1 MTNPNNSR
9 ISEAKSLEL
18 QLKFLTSDDP
28 NKAAEE
34 YLAEVDRL
42 ETPPPA
48 AFVSEDAE
56 PVEDPQDDVYVP
68 PTNNS
73 VFSDD
78 EDEDELPEPDTV
90 EEDFEDPGVSMS
102 SNKTQRLE
110 DTFDVSS
117 LLGTKPALDEPF
129 EETDNEDTLEDSDAL
144 EEGPLDALDSDL
156 SDENAELDGD
166 DEDAFEE
173 MAVDPDDDEDD
184 EDEDDLVPE
193 ALRKRDMT
201 FTEKVKDWFDDRE
214 PLHQKLILG
223 GAAASILL
231 IISLI
236 LLIVFPKDK
245 QEAPK
250 EQNTDTN
257 ISMED
262 TNATEVGTLIPVS
275 SDSKCPEG
283 ELSTPVADAFD
294 PAQEKA
300 WVCERAFGIDG
311 AVATMHFDSS
321 VEISKVALVPGFN
334 FAAPR
339 GEDEWMKHRVVTKV
353 LWRVGDEQFVQT
365 INPARTPAEISIPN
379 LVTTDISMTV
389 LATADPVGT
398 DGQTARPTTDTFAI
412 STITI
417 TGKPAS

>member
-42 ETPPPA
+42 ETPPPTT
-48 AFVSEDAE
+48 FVSENADPE
-56 PVEDPQDDVYVP
+56 EDPQDDIYVP

-78 EDEDELPEPDTV
+78 DEDELLDPDAV
-90 EEDFEDPGVSMS
+90 GDDFEDLDDPGVSMT

-110 DTFDVSS
+110 DAFDVSS
-117 LLGTKPALDEPF
+117 LLGNKPDLDESL
-129 EETDNEDTLEDSDAL
+129 EETAEDDSLEDSDEL
-144 EEGPLDALDSDL
+144 EDGTLDASDSNL
-156 SDENAELDGD
+156 T
-166 DEDAFEE
+166 DEDPELGDEDTFEE
-173 MAVDPDDDEDD
+173 MAVDPDDDED
-184 EDEDDLVPE
+184 EYEDDLVPE

-201 FTEKVKDWFDDRE
+201 FIEKVKDWYDDRE

-245 QEAPK
+245 QEAP
-250 EQNTDTN
+250 EAQNTDTN

-262 TNATEVGTLIPVS
+262 TKATEVGTLIPAS

-283 ELSTPVADAFD
+283 ELSTPVANAFD
-294 PAQEKA
+294 PAQDKA

-353 LWRVGDEQFVQT
+353 LWRIGDEQFVQT
-365 INPARTPAEISIPN
+365 INPARTPAELSIPN
-379 LVTTDISMTV
+379 LVASDISMTV
-389 LATADPVGT
+389 LTTADPVGT
-398 DGQTARPTTDTFAI
+398 DGQTARPPTDTFAI

-417 TGKPAS
+417 TGKPA

>member
-48 AFVSEDAE
+48 TFVPEDE
-56 PVEDPQDDVYVP
+56 DPVEDPQDDVYVP
-68 PTNNS
+68 PTNKS

-78 EDEDELPEPDTV
+78 EDGLLDPNAAGD
-90 EEDFEDPGVSMS
+90 DFESIDDPGVSMT

-110 DTFDVSS
+110 DAFDVSS
-117 LLGTKPALDEPF
+117 LLGTTPALDEPL
-129 EETDNEDTLEDSDAL
+129 EETAADDALEDSDEL
-144 EEGPLDALDSDL
+144 EEESLDASDSDL
-156 SDENAELDGD
+156 T
-166 DEDAFEE
+166 DEDSELGGEDSFEE
-173 MAVDPDDDEDD
+173 MAVDPDDDED
-184 EDEDDLVPE
+184 EYEDDLVPE

-201 FTEKVKDWFDDRE
+201 FIEKVKDWYDDRE

-245 QEAPK
+245 QEAP
-250 EQNTDTN
+250 EAQNTDTN

-262 TNATEVGTLIPVS
+262 TKATEVGTLIPAS

-283 ELSTPVADAFD
+283 ELSTPVANAFD
-294 PAQEKA
+294 PAQDKA

-353 LWRVGDEQFVQT
+353 LWRIGDEQFVQT
-365 INPARTPAEISIPN
+365 INPARTPAELSIPN
-379 LVTTDISMTV
+379 LVASDISMTV
-389 LATADPVGT
+389 LTTADPVGT
-398 DGQTARPTTDTFAI
+398 DGQTARPPTDTFAI

-417 TGKPAS
+417 TGKPA